1 MQKTPRPMILV
12 GFVVLLVGLTACATP
27 PPGQYRVMEN
37 PTYQYTPTPDSSYSG
52 GYISLNPEDRF
63 YVLQVN
69 DQTPFGVRDLPRTDD
84 VLFNKGYDKVRRE
97 RKADFAIDVGL
108 TAMHAE
114 NPERRA
120 GQTVGGALLGAAAG
134 AAIGGALGDPGQG
147 AAIGAA
153 SGGVLGFAAP
163 AGTTLVRIDLRV
175 YSYSEGRD
183 YNKSA
188 TIDLASV
195 PPQDVHVV
203 IDNEVSRM
211 LQGLPNK

>member
-1 MQKTPRPMILV
+1 MQKTLKPLIFM
-12 GFVVLLVGLTACATP
+12 GFAVLLVGLTACATP
-27 PPGQYRVMEN
+27 PPGQYRVMES
-37 PTYQYTPTPDSSYSG
+37 PTYAPTADSSYSSG

-63 YVLQVN
+63 YVLQVE
-69 DQTPFGVRDLPRTDD
+69 DGTPFGVRNLPRTDD
-84 VLFNKGYDKVRRE
+84 MLFNKGYDKVRRE

-114 NPERRA
+114 SPERRA

-163 AGTTLVRIDLRV
+163 AGTTLIRVDLRV
-175 YSYSEGRD
+175 YSYSDSRE

-188 TIDLASV
+188 TIDLAGV
-195 PPQDVHVV
+195 PPQDVHAV